1 MHRYIDK
8 IKCCNFILIYIY
20 MYIYIFKLFLILI
33 KYKLY
38 IYDITNA
45 TAIWLWVR
53 LINCKAVI
61 FSVLKTLRKYEED
74 KKNKRR

>member
-38 IYDITNA
+38 IYDITGS
-45 TAIWLWVR
+45 TTVRPPVR
-53 LINCKAVI
+53 LVDREVVT
-61 FSVLKTLRKYEED
+61 FPVQ
-74 KKNKRR
+74 